1 MNIKVLLSALA
12 LTAVFAAPAVAASVS
27 FSRADADRMV
37 NFAKEE
43 GISLP
48 KDVAESIVK
57 YRGEGHQ
64 FLTEDDLSKVPGMT
78 PQLLMILS
86 PEETGTDLLFNPEGS
101 SGMKAY

>member
-1 MNIKVLLSALA
+1 MNIKAVLSAIA
-12 LTAVFAAPAVAASVS
+12 LTAVFTAPAIAASFS
-27 FSRADADRMV
+27 FNRADADRMV

-43 GISLP
+43 GITLP

-57 YRGEGHQ
+57 YRSEGHQ
-64 FLTEDDLSKVPGMT
+64 FLTEDDLAKVPGMT

>member
-12 LTAVFAAPAVAASVS
+12 LTAVFAAPAMAASFS
-27 FSRADADRMV
+27 FNRADADRMV

-64 FLTEDDLSKVPGMT
+64 FLTEDDLSKDP
-78 PQLLMILS
+78 PAAHDSQPRRNRNRSALQS
-86 PEETGTDLLFNPEGS
+86 
-101 SGMKAY
+101 